1 MAVRIVPVT
10 EFGALCV
17 AERYE
22 LVEFVKLGRSVW
34 AVLAR
39 VEESAALVCA

>member
-10 EFGALCV
+10 DFGALCV

-22 LVEFVKLGRSVW
+22 LVEFVRIGRTPF
-34 AVLAR
+34 AVIAR